1 MDRYERRALSSRK
14 FAITRLRRRTF
25 YRSRPK
31 CGQARQGSIFILAIE
46 LKSERSPLGGVGLGS
61 LKGCVVGFA
70 WGGSPT
76 FSRSMP
82 LPYNRRSTGLNG
94 DAHFRD
100 VNGKECTEV
109 LAREHTARIQGL
121 AVQASKP
128 KIRLASEIAYQ
139 PSMYESSR
147 PFASRVR
154 MLRLLRP
161 RRNACVCHHFVL
173 TLNTGSGLERATP
186 LIPAP
191 PLRSLSSPCR
201 SRRGSVGSQ

>member
-1 MDRYERRALSSRK
+1 MVAPTVLMRWPRDWRCIVRVCAV
-14 FAITRLRRRTF
+14 TRLRRRTF

-31 CGQARQGSIFILAIE
+31 CGRARQGSIFILAIE

-76 FSRSMP
+76 FPRSMP

-94 DAHFRD
+94 DTHFRD

-109 LAREHTARIQGL
+109 LAREHTKRIQGL

-161 RRNACVCHHFVL
+161 RRNACVCFAVKPI
-173 TLNTGSGLERATP
+173 T
-186 LIPAP
+186 
-191 PLRSLSSPCR
+191 LSSR
-201 SRRGSVGSQ
+201 STPVLDWRGQRR